1 MYPPNQTEKLMDN
14 NEEKKTSRSGSETRK
29 RKYTIN
35 IRVSEEERNQLEEDA
50 TRAGL
55 TVSSY
60 ARRLLLDAPVPRQG
74 KRPHVNREELA
85 KLLGHIGKIGSNINQ
100 IARAANSNIP
110 YSQQALD
117 AHLAELEILRQHI
130 RKAMGKS

>member
-1 MYPPNQTEKLMDN
+1 MDN
-14 NEEKKTSRSGSETRK
+14 KKEKQPSRSGSETRK
-29 RKYTIN
+29 RKHLIS
-35 IRVSEEERNQLEEDA
+35 IRVSEEERNQIEEDA

-60 ARRLLLDAPVPRQG
+60 ARQLLLDAPVPKQG

-100 IARAANSNIP
+100 IARAANSNLP
-110 YSQQALD
+110 YSQQALES
-117 AHLAELEILRQHI
+117 HLAELENLRQSI
-130 RKAMGKS
+130 RQAMGRT